1 MVQAAFFDL
10 DKTVIAKSSTLAFGR
25 PLYREGMIGR
35 AQIIKGAYA
44 TLVYQLFGADEA
56 KMEKMR
62 QALLELTQGWE
73 KDRIQGLVRETLTEI
88 VDPIIYAE
96 AMEVIM
102 SHREAGRRVYLV
114 SSSPEEIVKP
124 LAEYFGVPHAIGTRA
139 KLDSEGRYTG
149 ELDFYAYGEGKRKA
163 IREEA
168 AREGID
174 LEGSYAYS
182 DSVTDLPMLEVVGHP
197 HVVNPD
203 RDLRKIAEE
212 REWPILKF
220 ANPVS
225 LRRRVTE
232 NVPRPTPT
240 AAAIAGVAL
249 LAVLAWAFIRR
260 VRAAVDQAA

>member
-62 QALLELTQGWE
+62 QALLELTQGWD
-73 KDRIQGLVRETLTEI
+73 KDRIEALVRETLTEI

-96 AMEVIM
+96 ALELATE
-102 SHREAGRRVYLV
+102 HRESGRRVYLV

-124 LAEYFGVPHAIGTRA
+124 LAEYFGVPYAIGTRA
-139 KLDSEGRYTG
+139 RIDDMGRYTG
-149 ELDFYAYGEGKRKA
+149 ELEFYSYGEGKRQA
-163 IREEA
+163 ILEEA
-168 AREGID
+168 AKEGID
-174 LEGSYAYS
+174 LSESYAYS
-182 DSVTDLPMLEVVGHP
+182 DSVTDLPMLEAVGHP

-212 REWPILKF
+212 REWPVLRF

-225 LRRRVTE
+225 LRRRVVE
-232 NVPRPTPT
+232 KVPKPTPT
-240 AAAIAGVAL
+240 AAAIAGVAA
-249 LAVLAWAFIRR
+249 LAVLAWMFIRR
-260 VRAAVDQAA
+260 VRAGGPTI